1 MPIEFVIDEK
11 PKKKGGKLSVK
22 NISGLLKKSYET
34 KLGDYGD
41 YLIDRE
47 LSDDKAQ
54 VYKKR
59 DSGEAVVVHRGTKGL
74 GDIYTDMKL
83 ALGYDIKKG
92 DRYKHAQY
100 IQKKAETKYG
110 KENISTLGH
119 SLGSHLSSEVGQD
132 SKEIINLNKAVVPKD
147 IGRKTSSKEYN
158 IRTELDPVSILSK
171 VSPFTNKNDITIPS
185 RTLNPLEEHSTDT
198 LDRLDQNLQV
208 GKGHL
213 KLMTMKQLKNLVKK
227 LPKKEPYLLK
237 GKKKNELVD
246 YCCGRCGLN

>member
-198 LDRLDQNLQV
+198 LDRLDQDLQV

>member
-22 NISGLLKKSYET
+22 NISGLLKKSYDT

-47 LSDDKAQ
+47 LSDDRAQ

-92 DRYKHAQY
+92 DRYKHAQD

-147 IGRKTSSKEYN
+147 IGKKTSSKEFN
-158 IRTELDPVSILSK
+158 IRTELDPVSALSK
-171 VSPFTNKNDITIPS
+171 TQVKNDNDITIPS
-185 RTLNPLEEHSTDT
+185 KTLNPLAEHSTDT
-198 LDRLDQNLQV
+198 LERLDQDLQV
-208 GKGHL
+208 GRGHL

-246 YCCGRCGLN
+246 YCCDRCGLK